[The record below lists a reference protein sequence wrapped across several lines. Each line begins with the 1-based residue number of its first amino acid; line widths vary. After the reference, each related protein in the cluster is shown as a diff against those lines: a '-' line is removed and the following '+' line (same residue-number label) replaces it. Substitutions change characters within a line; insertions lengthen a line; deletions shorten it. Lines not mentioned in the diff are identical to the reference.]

1 MKHKSFLLLMVA
13 LLTTIATHAYNFQSG
28 DLDYYITS
36 DTTVEVTYQGSSN
49 YQGLTTATIPE
60 TVTYDGTTYSVT
72 SIGEYAFSR
81 CTSLISI
88 TIGNSVTS
96 IGYEAF
102 YECSALTSI
111 ILPNSVTSIGDG
123 AFAWCSAL
131 TSIILP
137 DSVTSIGVDAFYGC
151 SSLTSITIPN
161 SVTSIG
167 NYAFRGCSSLTSITI
182 PNSVTSIGGSAFYG
196 CSSLTSITIPNSVTS
211 IGNYAFRGC
220 SSLTSITIPNS
231 VTSIGGSAFYGC
243 SSLTSITIPNS
254 VTSIGNNAFF
264 GCSALTS
271 ITLSNSVTSIGDWA
285 FGRCSSL
292 TSITIPNSVT
302 SIGYEAFVFCSS
314 LTSISIPKSV
324 INVGVGI
331 FDNCFSLSSIKV
343 ENGNTTYDSRDN
355 CNAIIETENNI
366 LIAGCQSTIIP
377 STVTSIGGEAF
388 FGCSNLTNITIPNS
402 IKNIGTFAFYNC
414 SNLDSI
420 TIPNSVTSIEYRA
433 FESCSN
439 LKSITIPD
447 SITTIEWMTFC
458 YCANLNSVTLGNSVT
473 SIGDAAF
480 GYCSALT
487 SITCLA
493 TTPPVCSD
501 NPFYEVPRTIPLY
514 VPAESVE
521 AYKAA
526 NTWKE
531 FQVQALPPSY
541 SPVDLV
547 SITVDGE
554 EIADFDPKALTYDI
568 ALPEGTTTIPTID
581 ATAYNED
588 AQVLLIQATTLP
600 GQASAVVITPDSIQ
614 TYTVRFTVTTSSDA
628 TLAALQYNGISVPD
642 FLPTQTAYSVQ
653 LPYNT
658 IEVPV
663 VTATATHPSA
673 RVVIV
678 QAGILTGQAS
688 VVVLS
693 ADGSQS
699 NIYTVLFSLAPST
712 DATLSSLTYDGM
724 LVPFFEAGTLHYTVD
739 LPSETSTLPQVDAVA
754 NDLGAQIT
762 IHQATTLPGE
772 ASVEVLAA
780 DNTTRQTYT
789 IYFSKKST
797 PTDISDR
804 PDATGTDSDK
814 GAEKL
819 LRNGQVLIIRNGKT
833 YSIMG
838 QRL

>member
-1 MKHKSFLLLMVA
+1 MLLLAA
-13 LLTTIATHAYNFQSG
+13 LCTAVTTLAYDFQSG
-28 DLDYYITS
+28 DLYYKITS
-36 DTTVEVTYQGSSN
+36 DNTVAVTYQDGSGSN

-60 TVTYDGTTYSVT
+60 TVTNNGTTYSVT
-72 SIGEYAFSR
+72 SIGGSAFS
-81 CTSLISI
+81 
-88 TIGNSVTS
+88 
-96 IGYEAF
+96 
-102 YECSALTSI
+102 
-111 ILPNSVTSIGDG
+111 D
-123 AFAWCSAL
+123 
-131 TSIILP
+131 
-137 DSVTSIGVDAFYGC
+137 
-151 SSLTSITIPN
+151 
-161 SVTSIG
+161 
-167 NYAFRGCSSLTSITI
+167 CSSLTSITI
-182 PNSVTSIGGSAFYG
+182 PNSVTSIGGYAFTF

-211 IGNYAFRGC
+211 IGYE
-220 SSLTSITIPNS
+220 
-231 VTSIGGSAFYGC
+231 AFYGC

>member
-161 SVTSIG
+161 SVTSIEDG
-167 NYAFRGCSSLTSITI
+167 
-182 PNSVTSIGGSAFYG
+182 AFY
-196 CSSLTSITIPNSVTS
+196 N
-211 IGNYAFRGC
+211 C

>member
-13 LLTTIATHAYNFQSG
+13 LLTTIATYAYNFQSG
-28 DLDYYITS
+28 DLYYYITS
-36 DTTVEVTYQGSSN
+36 DTTVEVTYQEAWNESN

-72 SIGEYAFSR
+72 SIGEYAFCR

-111 ILPNSVTSIGDG
+111 TLSNSVTSIVNV
-123 AFAWCSAL
+123 AFGS
-131 TSIILP
+131 
-137 DSVTSIGVDAFYGC
+137 C
-151 SSLTSITIPN
+151 SSLI
-161 SVTSIG
+161 
-167 NYAFRGCSSLTSITI
+167 SITI
-182 PNSVTSIGGSAFYG
+182 PNSVTSIGGSAFYR
-196 CSSLTSITIPNSVTS
+196 CFALTSIVVESGNTMYDSRENCNAIIETATNTLIAGCQSTTIPNSVTS
-211 IGNYAFRGC
+211 IGK
-220 SSLTSITIPNS
+220 
-231 VTSIGGSAFYGC
+231 SAFEYC
-243 SSLTSITIPNS
+243 Y
-254 VTSIGNNAFF
+254 A
-264 GCSALTS
+264 
-271 ITLSNSVTSIGDWA
+271 
-285 FGRCSSL
+285 L

-302 SIGYEAFVFCSS
+302 SIGYDAFDYCSS
-314 LTSISIPKSV
+314 
-324 INVGVGI
+324 
-331 FDNCFSLSSIKV
+331 
-343 ENGNTTYDSRDN
+343 
-355 CNAIIETENNI
+355 
-366 LIAGCQSTIIP
+366 
-377 STVTSIGGEAF
+377 
-388 FGCSNLTNITIPNS
+388 
-402 IKNIGTFAFYNC
+402 
-414 SNLDSI
+414 
-420 TIPNSVTSIEYRA
+420 
-433 FESCSN
+433 
-439 LKSITIPD
+439 
-447 SITTIEWMTFC
+447 
-458 YCANLNSVTLGNSVT
+458 
-473 SIGDAAF
+473 
-480 GYCSALT
+480 LT

-493 TTPPVCSD
+493 TTPPTCSS
-501 NPFYEVPRTIPLY
+501 NPFSGVPRTIPLY
-514 VPAESVE
+514 VPAEAVE

-526 NTWKE
+526 DTWKE
-531 FQVQALPPSY
+531 FQVQALPSSY

-554 EIADFDPKALTYDI
+554 EIADFDPKVLTYNI
-568 ALPEGTTTIPTID
+568 ALSEGTTTIPTID
-581 ATAYNED
+581 ATAYNEE

-628 TLAALQYNGISVPD
+628 TLTALQYNGISVPD
-642 FLPTQTAYSVQ
+642 FLPTQTAYTVQ

-678 QAGILTGQAS
+678 QAGSFTGQAS

-693 ADGSQS
+693 SDGTQS
-699 NIYTVLFSLAPST
+699 NIYTVQFSLAPST

-724 LVPFFEAGTLHYTVD
+724 LVPSFDAGTLHYTVD
-739 LPSETSTLPQVDAVA
+739 LPSETVAIPVVDAVA
-754 NDLGAQIT
+754 NDPGATLT

-789 IYFSKKST
+789 IYFSKMST

-804 PDATGTDSDK
+804 PDTTGTDSNN

-819 LRNGQVLIIRNGKT
+819 LRNGQVLIIRNGET
-833 YSIMG
+833 YDMMG
-838 QRL
+838 QTL

>member
-13 LLTTIATHAYNFQSG
+13 LLTTIATYAYNFQSG
-28 DLDYYITS
+28 DLYYDITS
-36 DTTVEVTYQGSSN
+36 DTTVEVTYQEKYSSSN

-60 TVTYDGTTYSVT
+60 TVTYNGTTYSVT
-72 SIGEYAFSR
+72 SIGDEAFKNCS
-81 CTSLISI
+81 SLTSI
-88 TIGNSVTS
+88 TI
-96 IGYEAF
+96 
-102 YECSALTSI
+102 
-111 ILPNSVTSIGDG
+111 PNSVTSIGQR
-123 AFAWCSAL
+123 AYCYCTAL
-131 TSIILP
+131 TSIVVESDNTKY
-137 DSVTSIGVDAFYGC
+137 DSRENCNAIIETATNTLIAGCQSTTIPNSVISIGGSAFSGC

-161 SVTSIG
+161 SVTSIEHNAFWSCSALASITIPNSVTSIGDFVFCYCESLTSVPIPNSVTSIG
-167 NYAFRGCSSLTSITI
+167 NYAFFSCNSLTSIIIPNSVTSIGNYACWLCSALTSITI
-182 PNSVTSIGGSAFYG
+182 PNSVTSIGDGAFGICESLTSIVVESGNTTYDSRENCNAIIETVTNTLIAGCQSTTIPNSVTSIGGWAFEGYSALTSITIPNSVTNIGYSAFYD
-196 CSSLTSITIPNSVTS
+196 CSALTSITIPNSVTS
-211 IGNYAFRGC
+211 IGDYAFAYC
-220 SSLTSITIPNS
+220 SS
-231 VTSIGGSAFYGC
+231 
-243 SSLTSITIPNS
+243 
-254 VTSIGNNAFF
+254 
-264 GCSALTS
+264 
-271 ITLSNSVTSIGDWA
+271 
-285 FGRCSSL
+285 
-292 TSITIPNSVT
+292 
-302 SIGYEAFVFCSS
+302 
-314 LTSISIPKSV
+314 
-324 INVGVGI
+324 
-331 FDNCFSLSSIKV
+331 
-343 ENGNTTYDSRDN
+343 
-355 CNAIIETENNI
+355 
-366 LIAGCQSTIIP
+366 
-377 STVTSIGGEAF
+377 
-388 FGCSNLTNITIPNS
+388 
-402 IKNIGTFAFYNC
+402 
-414 SNLDSI
+414 
-420 TIPNSVTSIEYRA
+420 
-433 FESCSN
+433 
-439 LKSITIPD
+439 
-447 SITTIEWMTFC
+447 
-458 YCANLNSVTLGNSVT
+458 
-473 SIGDAAF
+473 
-480 GYCSALT
+480 LT

-493 TTPPVCSD
+493 TTPLSCDPDCFTD
-501 NPFYEVPRTIPLY
+501 VPRTIPLY

-526 NTWKE
+526 DTWKE
-531 FQVQALPPSY
+531 FQVQALPASY

-568 ALPEGTTTIPTID
+568 ALPEGTTAIPTIG
-581 ATAYNED
+581 ATAYNEE

-642 FLPTQTAYSVQ
+642 FLPTQTAYTVK

-658 IEVPV
+658 VEVPV

-678 QAGILTGQAS
+678 QAGSLTGQAS

-693 ADGSQS
+693 ADGTQS
-699 NIYTVLFSLAPST
+699 NIYTVQFSLAPST

-724 LVPFFEAGTLHYTVD
+724 LVPFFNADTLYYTVD
-739 LPSETSTLPQVDAVA
+739 LPSETVAVPVVDAVA
-754 NDLGAQIT
+754 NDSGATLT

-804 PDATGTDSDK
+804 PDTTGTDSDK

-833 YSIMG
+833 YNMMG

>member
-1 MKHKSFLLLMVA
+1 NAIIETATNTLIVGCQS
-13 LLTTIATHAYNFQSG
+13 TTI
-28 DLDYYITS
+28 
-36 DTTVEVTYQGSSN
+36 
-49 YQGLTTATIPE
+49 
-60 TVTYDGTTYSVT
+60 
-72 SIGEYAFSR
+72 
-81 CTSLISI
+81 
-88 TIGNSVTS
+88 
-96 IGYEAF
+96 
-102 YECSALTSI
+102 
-111 ILPNSVTSIGDG
+111 PNSVTSIGD
-123 AFAWCSAL
+123 F
-131 TSIILP
+131 
-137 DSVTSIGVDAFYGC
+137 AFYTC

-167 NYAFRGCSSLTSITI
+167 DGAFMYCFSLISITIPNSVTSIGESAFHSCSSLTSLTIPNSVTSIGRSAFNNCSSLTSINIPNSVTSIGNLAFYKCSSLTSMGVESGNTTYDSRENCNAIIETATNTLIAGCQSTIIPNSVTSIGSHAFFYCSTLTSITI
-182 PNSVTSIGGSAFYG
+182 PNSVTSIGSSAFEDCSALTTITIPNSVTSIGDYVFWG
-196 CSSLTSITIPNSVTS
+196 CSALTSITIPNSVTS
-211 IGNYAFRGC
+211 IGTWAFR
-220 SSLTSITIPNS
+220 N
-231 VTSIGGSAFYGC
+231 
-243 SSLTSITIPNS
+243 
-254 VTSIGNNAFF
+254 
-264 GCSALTS
+264 
-271 ITLSNSVTSIGDWA
+271 
-285 FGRCSSL
+285 CSSL

-302 SIGYEAFVFCSS
+302 SIGYEAFHSCSS
-314 LTSISIPKSV
+314 
-324 INVGVGI
+324 
-331 FDNCFSLSSIKV
+331 
-343 ENGNTTYDSRDN
+343 
-355 CNAIIETENNI
+355 
-366 LIAGCQSTIIP
+366 
-377 STVTSIGGEAF
+377 
-388 FGCSNLTNITIPNS
+388 
-402 IKNIGTFAFYNC
+402 
-414 SNLDSI
+414 
-420 TIPNSVTSIEYRA
+420 
-433 FESCSN
+433 
-439 LKSITIPD
+439 
-447 SITTIEWMTFC
+447 
-458 YCANLNSVTLGNSVT
+458 
-473 SIGDAAF
+473 
-480 GYCSALT
+480 LT

-493 TTPPVCSD
+493 TTPPACSD
-501 NPFYEVPRTIPLY
+501 NPFDGVPRTIPLY

-526 NTWKE
+526 DTWKE
-531 FQVQALPPSY
+531 FQVQALPSSY

-554 EIADFDPKALTYDI
+554 EIADFDPKALTYNI
-568 ALPEGTTTIPTID
+568 ALPEGTTAIPTIG
-581 ATAYNED
+581 ATAYNEE

-642 FLPTQTAYSVQ
+642 FLPTQTAYTVQ

-678 QAGILTGQAS
+678 QAGSLTGQAS

-693 ADGSQS
+693 SDGTQS
-699 NIYTVLFSLAPST
+699 NIYTVQFSLAPST

-804 PDATGTDSDK
+804 PDTTETASDK
-814 GAEKL
+814 GATKL
-819 LRNGQVLIIRNGKT
+819 LRDGQVVILRNGET
-833 YSIMG
+833 YDMMG